1 MRVFTFARIIIIDAN
16 HFFVAF
22 YTSAISLA
30 DNRTSPP
37 QNGAFAFDDDASKF
51 MNANRNASAILPEL
65 TIYDYD
71 LDDVS
76 SVPDIFPDPDEMFN
90 ANKLQNTNA
99 FGDVGDDLVT
109 PKSDSDESAGTNA
122 AVTDSNQHQH
132 HDGTVDFT
140 KNVDF
145 ALTFHMN
152 DDRQNDDLREHDI
165 IDNIMYI
172 YYGSSV
178 ALRKSL
184 GGGIVIIVGT
194 VFALAA
200 QILAI
205 IFTLR
210 RNRYGRHWNRL
221 DRMHFVNEFCV
232 LQEIA
237 TRQLL
242 SDHNTQLADD
252 VVCIEFD
259 VHIGRASVEEHL
271 QV

>member
-1 MRVFTFARIIIIDAN
+1 MP
-16 HFFVAF
+16 
-22 YTSAISLA
+22 LA
-30 DNRTSPP
+30 DNRTSIA
-37 QNGAFAFDDDASKF
+37 QSNGYAFNDDSSKYV
-51 MNANRNASAILPEL
+51 NSNRNASAILPEL

-76 SVPDIFPDPDEMFN
+76 SVPDIFPDPDEMVN
-90 ANKLQNTNA
+90 AKKFQNA
-99 FGDVGDDLVT
+99 KMFGELDDVSVT
-109 PKSDSDESAGTNA
+109 IKSDEDAFIATTATASDSSRSQQSDDEASGA
-122 AVTDSNQHQH
+122 
-132 HDGTVDFT
+132 

-145 ALTFHMN
+145 TLTFHMN

-184 GGGIVIIVGT
+184 GGSIIIIVGT

-210 RNRYGRHWNRL
+210 RNR
-221 DRMHFVNEFCV
+221 
-232 LQEIA
+232 
-237 TRQLL
+237 
-242 SDHNTQLADD
+242 
-252 VVCIEFD
+252 
-259 VHIGRASVEEHL
+259 
-271 QV
+271 

>member
-1 MRVFTFARIIIIDAN
+1 MLLIELIN
-16 HFFVAF
+16 MFFSIYYLKAF
-22 YTSAISLA
+22 LAAAVPLA
-30 DNRTSPP
+30 DNRTTL
-37 QNGAFAFDDDASKF
+37 QHNGFTFDDETSKY
-51 MNANRNASAILPEL
+51 MNTNRNTSAPEL

-90 ANKLQNTNA
+90 VKKIQNSNL
-99 FGDVGDDLVT
+99 FGDSADDSVT
-109 PKSDSDESAGTNA
+109 VKTDENDLIATNA
-122 AVTDSNQHQH
+122 AVTDSNH
-132 HDGTVDFT
+132 HHEETNVEDDS

-145 ALTFHMN
+145 SLTFHLN

-184 GGGIVIIVGT
+184 GGSIIIIVGT

-200 QILAI
+200 QILVI

-210 RNRYGRHWNRL
+210 RNRYEISKL
-221 DRMHFVNEFCV
+221 FHFVILFK
-232 LQEIA
+232 
-237 TRQLL
+237 
-242 SDHNTQLADD
+242 
-252 VVCIEFD
+252 
-259 VHIGRASVEEHL
+259 
-271 QV
+271 

>member
-1 MRVFTFARIIIIDAN
+1 MP
-16 HFFVAF
+16 
-22 YTSAISLA
+22 LA
-30 DNRTSPP
+30 DNRTSIARN
-37 QNGAFAFDDDASKF
+37 NGFAFDDDTSKYV
-51 MNANRNASAILPEL
+51 NSNRNASVILPEL
-65 TIYDYD
+65 AIYDYD

-90 ANKLQNTNA
+90 VKKLQNTNA
-99 FGDVGDDLVT
+99 FGDSDDDLVT
-109 PKSDSDESAGTNA
+109 MKSDKDESIATNA
-122 AVTDSNQHQH
+122 AVTDMNLHQH
-132 HDGTVDFT
+132 HDDDWPDGA

-145 ALTFHMN
+145 TLTFHMN

-184 GGGIVIIVGT
+184 GGGIIIIVGT

-210 RNRYGRHWNRL
+210 RNRYEIHLL
-221 DRMHFVNEFCV
+221 DSWT
-232 LQEIA
+232 LQSSWDLNDFLFA
-237 TRQLL
+237 GNC
-242 SDHNTQLADD
+242 DA
-252 VVCIEFD
+252 
-259 VHIGRASVEEHL
+259 
-271 QV
+271 

>member
-1 MRVFTFARIIIIDAN
+1 MFLFVKLQFDNVII
-16 HFFVAF
+16 FLFVVFVASL
-22 YTSAISLA
+22 TSAIVPLA
-30 DNRTSPP
+30 ENNNRTVAT
-37 QNGAFAFDDDASKF
+37 QNNGFVFDDDSSKYV
-51 MNANRNASAILPEL
+51 NTNRNVSAVLPEL

-90 ANKLQNTNA
+90 AKKLENVNV
-99 FGDVGDDLVT
+99 FGDPDDVDSVT
-109 PKSDSDESAGTNA
+109 IKSVDDEIITTNA
-122 AVTDSNQHQH
+122 AVSDSNHHQQQQHDDS
-132 HDGTVDFT
+132 DGGSKD
-140 KNVDF
+140 VDF

-184 GGGIVIIVGT
+184 GGSIIIIVGT

-210 RNRYGRHWNRL
+210 RNRYKNH
-221 DRMHFVNEFCV
+221 
-232 LQEIA
+232 
-237 TRQLL
+237 
-242 SDHNTQLADD
+242 
-252 VVCIEFD
+252 VVSLPTIKTIVRFF
-259 VHIGRASVEEHL
+259 
-271 QV
+271 